1 MSRDQ
6 EVPEAVFMQLRKTA
20 AMGEQWHIDQAVWLA
35 WQDGNVS
42 LQSGWR
48 DYVWAEVRAM
58 DTIWPGSKAKFL
70 ARMKALRSQHERA
83 ASDPAMAAQRA
94 KS

>member
-6 EVPEAVFMQLRKTA
+6 EVPEAVFMQLRQTA
-20 AMGEQWHIDQAVWLA
+20 AMGEQWHIDQALWLA

-58 DTIWPGSKAKFL
+58 ETVWPGSKDKFL
-70 ARMKALRSQHERA
+70 ARMKALRSGHETR
-83 ASDPAMAAQRA
+83 STG
-94 KS
+94 